1 VNSRELFDFTVKPT
15 IEKKIQNNSQKSS
28 TQKKQQKL
36 GGYIEKN
43 EVTF

>member
-1 VNSRELFDFTVKPT
+1 MNSRELFEFTVKT
-15 IEKKIQNNSQKSS
+15 QKLKKIQNNSQKNS
-28 TQKKQQKL
+28 TQKKRQKL